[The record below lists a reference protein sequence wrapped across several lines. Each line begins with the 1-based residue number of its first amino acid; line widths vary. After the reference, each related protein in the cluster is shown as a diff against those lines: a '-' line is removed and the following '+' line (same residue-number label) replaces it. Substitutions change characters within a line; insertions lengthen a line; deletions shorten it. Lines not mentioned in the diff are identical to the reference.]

1 MNKKEFTI
9 QIASKTG
16 LTLREAA
23 RLIDAFHAVVQEELA
38 GGGKVQLKGF
48 GSFEVYER
56 PAHTGRSP
64 QSGVI
69 RILPA
74 TRVVKFKAGKLLKE
88 NIVDRAEP
96 HR

>member
-38 GGGKVQLKGF
+38 GGVKVQLKGF

-56 PAHTGRSP
+56 PAHKGRSP

-88 NIVDRAEP
+88 NIVDRPEP

>member
-23 RLIDAFHAVVQEELA
+23 RLIDAFHEVVQEELA
-38 GGGKVQLKGF
+38 AGGKVQLKGF

-56 PAHTGRSP
+56 PARKGRSP

-74 TRVVKFKAGKLLKE
+74 TRIVKFKAGKLLKE
-88 NIVDRAEP
+88 SIVDGP
-96 HR
+96 KLHR